1 MAEVRGNFIAGKMN
15 KSVDERLVPE
25 GEYVDA
31 LNVRLGSTETTEVG
45 AVENSKGNDQLTFLQ
60 YGGSPLSTPTVPGGT
75 ETTFCLGTYED
86 GMQETIY
93 WFVHDSFNF
102 AQSPLT
108 GKVDM
113 IVSFNANSNT
123 VTYHVICV
131 DDGGGINTTLN
142 FDPKFLVTG
151 VNKIEDLLFFTD
163 DKNAPRVIN
172 VNRNY
177 DDPAANIDGIETED
191 INVIVKPPGFEDVIS
206 GSTPLTV
213 PIVDPG
219 NVPGD
224 ENYME
229 TRFLCFAYRYRYQDG
244 GYSPTSLFSLPSFQP
259 KGFRFDLDNFN
270 NAGMQNRFNA
280 SNITFSTGSKR
291 VIQVDLL
298 YKESTSNVIYVIE
311 RYNKKTQGWPDDVVQ
326 TVQFVNSKI
335 FTTLGSDELLRQYDN
350 VPRIAKAQTIQ
361 GNRLIYGNYV
371 DGYDIEDA
379 NGQDIFVQYQTDHI
393 VEEIGGVGLE
403 QPISS
408 TGIAYQVGQPSSPD
422 SIAFSKLTFDLTG
435 LTIPILPGI
444 TFNFDVSIQSA
455 PSTGSAPNPQGTG
468 IDDDLGFQNTS
479 PFSLQWG
486 FTAQTTYTTIAAM
499 VNSTEFQLPIGTTA
513 NGNYQPLLP
522 SDLSGQGGTLTDK
535 FNNEVIAPPATS
547 MEKINS
553 SINGTCSIVAPP
565 LTAVCTQ
572 QGFLYAATATGFS
585 IQCPSM
591 RYFSRI
597 EDPNDPALTVDSE
610 QWEFFSFIDF
620 QSTAGYLLTAN
631 TYSLHSNRDYETGIV
646 YMDDYGRASTVLVSR
661 DNTIYVPPIHS
672 RDKNTIGVTLSNLPP
687 YWATKYKFVVKPS
700 EGDYFTVYSA
710 LYYESLD
717 PSAFY
722 FKLEGDNTNIVT
734 QGMNLIVKADTLG
747 PLNSNVI
754 CTVLEVVGLSTN
766 DPRASI
772 DNLAGLYMLI
782 KPGGFNTDLAADA
795 VINYGNSSSSSNST
809 SCNLSK
815 TYNLLLPDGSAPY
828 DLPAGST
835 VRIRIDNWRG
845 SKGSSCTSRS
855 YKFDQSFIVSQQ
867 YPNFYRWWYGD
878 SVDLTTGTGNGIT
891 AQQFLLSGVAPYVNS
906 TNSSNGSTSVGAAC
920 WKTRLYC
927 YGNET
932 TSLRFM
938 NRCGIPRCS
947 SFWGDKR
954 PGHVGTLIEVT
965 RGGNLIVWETVPDE
979 VDPNLFYD
987 ASRTLDIYTNL
998 GIRYHQAGVGIGEV
1012 NQLAGTALKT
1022 TLKFA
1027 NCFTFGNGVESFRI
1041 NDSPGTKSFQLGE
1054 RVLAVSNQEYKETDR
1069 FAGLTYS
1076 GVFSGPANSNN
1087 LNEFNLGLANYK
1099 DCETSFGPIQ
1109 VLHSR
1114 ETDILVLQE
1123 DRISYVLSGKN
1134 VITDSTGG
1142 GAIASVPQVLGTQ
1155 IARIEEYGISFNP
1168 ESFAA
1173 WGSDVFFTDTKRG
1186 SVINIRGTSSNNDQ
1200 IQIISQYGMRS
1211 WFRDQF
1217 ADQLH
1222 TQKIGGYDPY
1232 MNEYVLSSNK
1242 RSIPVPIVATSCGT
1256 NLTQTNTIQALS
1268 YTVNVGETVG
1278 DITIPYTITSGTISI
1293 IATWN
1298 GVAYPAASVSTAG
1311 TITIP
1316 KTSNTPN
1323 TVDIVITVDN
1333 PTTSSASYGITV
1345 NCPPQEDLT
1354 IIRIVLSSP
1363 STAGQF
1369 IHYDYSWT
1377 DGTTFAPNVNSQAS
1391 LNINTPSEYVSQL
1404 GVRSI
1409 GSFPYAGA
1417 DITMRSLTQGFDDF
1431 VFDPLSDKFLI
1442 LSSPTLYPN
1451 SSAGMAALL
1460 AAAPANITPISS
1472 PSTGNFE
1479 ATETAFAMPAV
1490 NTYLYLIWDLRE
1502 VTMSELCFSTI
1513 AGGSSADAC
1522 CDCSPT
1528 CTIAWFGP
1536 NSNSAADALLT
1547 DTNLGGSAQYSFHG
1561 TGQIPQVGEICYE
1574 NQTCDFQQPLPPGY
1588 YLVNLTSPSTLPK
1601 TWVEIGNYGAVIDS
1615 GI

>member
-31 LNVRLGSTETTEVG
+31 LNIRLGSTEATEVG
-45 AVENSKGNDQLTFLQ
+45 AVENSKGNSQLTFLQ
-60 YGGSPLSTPTVPGGT
+60 YGGNPLSSPAVPGGA

-93 WFVHDSFNF
+93 WFVHDSSNF
-102 AQSPLT
+102 AASPLT

-123 VTYHVICV
+123 VTYHVVCV
-131 DDGGGINTTLN
+131 DDGGGVNTTLN

-177 DDPAANIDGIETED
+177 DDPVAGVDGIQEED
-191 INVIVKPPGFEDVIS
+191 INVIVKPPGFEDVVL

-213 PIVDPG
+213 PKVDPT

-229 TRFLCFAYRYRYQDG
+229 TRFLCFAYRYRYIDG

-259 KGFRFDLDNFN
+259 RGFRFDLDNFN
-270 NAGMQNRFNA
+270 NAGMINRFNA

-291 VIQVDLL
+291 VVQVDLL

-311 RYNKKTQGWPDDVVQ
+311 RYNKKVQGWADDGLQ
-326 TVQFVNSKI
+326 TVLFVNSKI

-379 NGQDIFVQYQTDHI
+379 NGQSIPIDYATEHI
-393 VEEIGGVGLE
+393 VEEIGGVGLA

-408 TGIAYQVGQPSSPD
+408 TGIPYSIGQGGSNTIVS
-422 SIAFSKLTFDLTG
+422 SKLTFDLTG
-435 LTIPILPGI
+435 LTEPILPGI
-444 TFNFDVSIQSA
+444 TFNFDVSVQSA
-455 PSTGSAPNPQGTG
+455 PSTGPSPNPQGSGT
-468 IDDDLGFQNTS
+468 DTDLSFQNTS
-479 PFSLQWG
+479 PFSLSWN
-486 FTAQTTYTTIAAM
+486 FTAQTTYATISDM

-513 NGNYQPLLP
+513 NANYQPLLP
-522 SDLSGQGGTLTDK
+522 TDLSSQGGTLTDK
-535 FNNEVIAPPATS
+535 FNNEVIAPPVTLLD
-547 MEKINS
+547 KLNS
-553 SINGTCSIVAPP
+553 SITTSCSIIAPP
-565 LTAVCTQ
+565 ATAVCTQ
-572 QGFLYAATATGFS
+572 QGFDYIALATGFS
-585 IQCPSM
+585 IQCPAF
-591 RYFSRI
+591 RYFSSI
-597 EDPNDPALTVDSE
+597 EDPANPGTYFESS
-610 QWEFFSFIDF
+610 QFEFFSFIDF
-620 QSTAGYLLTAN
+620 QSTSGYLLTAD

-646 YMDDYGRASTVLVSR
+646 YMDDYGRASTVLVAR
-661 DNTIYVPPIHS
+661 NNTIYVPPINS
-672 RDKNTIGVTLSNLPP
+672 RDKNTIGVTLLNLPP

-700 EGDYFTVYSA
+700 EGDYFSVYSA
-710 LYYESLD
+710 LYYESKD

-722 FKLEGDNTNIVT
+722 FKLEGDNTNIIT
-734 QGMNLIVKADTLG
+734 QGMNLIVKSDTLG
-747 PLNSNVI
+747 PVNSNVV
-754 CTVLEVVGLSTN
+754 CTVLEVAGLSTN
-766 DPRASI
+766 DARIPG

-782 KPGGFNTDLAADA
+782 KPGGFNTDLADDA
-795 VINYGNSSSSSNST
+795 VINYGNSSASSNST

-815 TYNLLLPDGSAPY
+815 SYNLNYPSSSGNTGPY

-835 VRIRIDNWRG
+835 VRVRIDNWRG

-855 YKFDQSFIVSQQ
+855 YKFDQSFIVSQD

-878 SVDLTTGTGNGIT
+878 SVDMTTGTGNGIT
-891 AQQFLLSGVAPYVNS
+891 GQQFLNSGTAPY
-906 TNSSNGSTSVGAAC
+906 SSSGNVGAAC
-920 WKTRLYC
+920 WKTRLFC

-932 TSLRFM
+932 TDLRFM

-965 RGGNLIVWETVPDE
+965 RGGNLIVWETEPNE

-1012 NQLAGTALKT
+1012 NQDASTNLST

-1041 NDSPGTKSFQLGE
+1041 TDSPGTKSFQLGE
-1054 RVLAVSNQEYKETDR
+1054 RVLAVSNQEFKETDR

-1076 GVFSGPANSNN
+1076 GVFSGPSNSNN

-1155 IARIEEYGISFNP
+1155 IARIEEYGVSFNP

-1173 WGSDVFFTDTKRG
+1173 WGADIFFTDTKRG
-1186 SVINIRGTSSNNDQ
+1186 SVINIRGTEAGNDQ

-1256 NLTQTNTIQALS
+1256 NLSQTNTTQTLS

-1278 DITIPYTITSGTISI
+1278 DITIPYTIISGDITIT
-1293 IATWN
+1293 ATWN
-1298 GVAYPAASVSTAG
+1298 GVDYAAINVTTNG

-1316 KTSNTPN
+1316 KTANTPN
-1323 TVDIVITVDN
+1323 TVDIVIDVN
-1333 PTTSSASYGITV
+1333 GISSASYGITV
-1345 NCPPQEDLT
+1345 DCPPQENLT
-1354 IIRIVLSSP
+1354 IIRVVLSSP
-1363 STAGQF
+1363 STDGQF
-1369 IHYDYSWT
+1369 IHYDYNWT
-1377 DGTTFAPNVNSQAS
+1377 DGSTISPNVNALAS
-1391 LNINTPSEYVSQL
+1391 LGINTPTEYISQT
-1404 GVRSI
+1404 GVRSV
-1409 GSFPYAGA
+1409 GSFPYTGA

-1431 VFDPLSDKFLI
+1431 IFDPLSDKFLI
-1442 LSSPTLYPN
+1442 LSSPTLYAN
-1451 SSAGMAALL
+1451 SSAGMSALL
-1460 AAAPANITPISS
+1460 AAGPSNVTPISNG
-1472 PSTGNFE
+1472 TAGNYQ
-1479 ATETAFAMPAV
+1479 ATETAFPMPAL

-1502 VTMSELCFSTI
+1502 VTMSELCFSPVLT
-1513 AGGSSADAC
+1513 GSSSDAC
-1522 CDCSPT
+1522 CDCNPT
-1528 CTIAWFGP
+1528 CTVAWFGP
-1536 NSNSAADALLT
+1536 NSNSSADALLT
-1547 DTNLGGSAQYSFHG
+1547 DTNSGGSAQYSFNG
-1561 TGQIPQVGEICYE
+1561 SGQIPQIGEVCYE
-1574 NQTCDFQQPLPPGY
+1574 NLTCDVQQYLPSGY
-1588 YLVNLTSPSTLPK
+1588 YVVNLTSPSTLPK
-1601 TWVEIGNYGAVIDS
+1601 TWVEIGDYGAVIDA
-1615 GI
+1615 G

>member
-60 YGGSPLSTPTVPGGT
+60 YAGNPLSVPSVPGGV
-75 ETTFCLGTYED
+75 ETTFCLGAYED
-86 GMQETIY
+86 GMKETIY
-93 WFVHDSFNF
+93 WFIHDSFNF
-102 AQSPLT
+102 AASPLT

-123 VTYHVICV
+123 VTYHVVSV
-131 DDGGGINTTLN
+131 DDGGGVNTTLN

-151 VNKIEDLLFFTD
+151 INKIEDLLFFTD

-177 DDPAANIDGIETED
+177 DDPVAGVDGIQKED
-191 INVIVKPPGFEDVIS
+191 INVIVKPPGFEDVVL

-213 PIVDPG
+213 PKVEPTD
-219 NVPGD
+219 VPGD

-229 TRFLCFAYRYRYQDG
+229 TRFLCFAYRYRYIDG

-259 KGFRFDLDNFN
+259 RGFRFDLDNFN
-270 NAGMQNRFNA
+270 NAGMINRNNA

-291 VIQVDLL
+291 VVQVDLL

-311 RYNKKTQGWPDDVVQ
+311 RYNKKVQGWADDGLQ
-326 TVQFVNSKI
+326 TVLFVNSKI

-379 NGQDIFVQYQTDHI
+379 NGQSIPINYTTEHI
-393 VEEIGGVGLE
+393 VEEIGGVGLP

-408 TGIAYQVGQPSSPD
+408 TGAYSIGQGGSNTIVS
-422 SIAFSKLTFDLTG
+422 SKLTFDLTG
-435 LTIPILPGI
+435 LTVPILPGI

-455 PSTGSAPNPQGTG
+455 PSTGVSPNPQGTG
-468 IDDDLGFQNTS
+468 PDTDLSFQNTS
-479 PFSLQWG
+479 PFSLSWA
-486 FTAQTTYTTIAAM
+486 FTAQTTYATISDM
-499 VNSTEFQLPIGTTA
+499 VNSTAFQLPIGTTA
-513 NGNYQPLLP
+513 NANYQPLLP
-522 SDLSGQGGTLTDK
+522 TDLSAQGGTLTDK
-535 FNNEVIAPPATS
+535 FNNAVIAPPSTLLD
-547 MEKINS
+547 KINS
-553 SINGTCSIVAPP
+553 SITTSCSIAAPP

-572 QGFLYAATATGFS
+572 QGFNYTASATGFS
-585 IQCPSM
+585 IQCPAL
-591 RYFSRI
+591 RYYSST
-597 EDPNDPALTVDSE
+597 EDPANPGTFLSSN
-610 QWEFFSFIDF
+610 QFEFFSFVDF
-620 QSTAGYLLTAN
+620 QSTSGYLLTAD

-661 DNTIYVPPIHS
+661 SNTIYVPPINS
-672 RDKNTIGVTLSNLPP
+672 RDKNTIGVTLTNLPP

-710 LYYESLD
+710 LYYESND
-717 PSAFY
+717 ASAFY

-734 QGMNLIVKADTLG
+734 QGMNLIVKTDTLG
-747 PLNSNVI
+747 PVNSNVV
-754 CTVLEVVGLSTN
+754 CTVLEVVGLSTG
-766 DPRASI
+766 DARVGGGVI
-772 DNLAGLYMLI
+772 NLAGLYMLI
-782 KPGGFNTDLAADA
+782 KPGGFNTDLAPDA
-795 VINYGNSSSSSNST
+795 VINYGNASSSSNST
-809 SCNLSK
+809 SCGLSK
-815 TYNLLLPDGSAPY
+815 SYSLLLPDNSAPY

-835 VRIRIDNWRG
+835 VRVRINNWRG
-845 SKGSSCTSRS
+845 SKGSNCTSKS
-855 YKFDQSFIVSQQ
+855 YTFDQTFIVSQD

-878 SVDLTTGTGNGIT
+878 SVDMTTGTANGIT
-891 AQQFLLSGVAPYVNS
+891 AQQFLLSGTAPYASLVDVA
-906 TNSSNGSTSVGAAC
+906 TSC
-920 WKTRLYC
+920 FKTRLYC
-927 YGNET
+927 YGDEIT
-932 TSLRFM
+932 TLRFM
-938 NRCGIPRCS
+938 NKCGIPRCS

-954 PGHVGTLIEVT
+954 PGNVGTLIEVT
-965 RGGNLIVWETVPDE
+965 RGGNLIVWETEPSE

-998 GIRYHQAGVGIGEV
+998 GIRYHKAGVGIGEV
-1012 NQLAGTALKT
+1012 NQDASTNLST

-1041 NDSPGTKSFQLGE
+1041 TDSPGTKSFQLGE
-1054 RVLAVSNQEYKETDR
+1054 RVLAVSNQEFKETDR

-1173 WGSDVFFTDTKRG
+1173 WGSDIFFTDTKRG
-1186 SVINIRGTSSNNDQ
+1186 SVINIRGTEAGNDQ

-1217 ADQLH
+1217 ADQLQ

-1256 NLTQTNTIQALS
+1256 NLTQTNTVQTLS

-1278 DITIPYTITSGTISI
+1278 NITIPYTISSGDITIT
-1293 IATWN
+1293 ATWN
-1298 GVAYPAASVSTAG
+1298 GTDYAATNVTTSG

-1316 KTSNTPN
+1316 KSANTPN
-1323 TVDIVITVDN
+1323 TVDIVIDVN
-1333 PTTSSASYGITV
+1333 GISSASYGITV
-1345 NCPPQEDLT
+1345 DCPPQENLT
-1354 IIRIVLSSP
+1354 IIRVVLSSP
-1363 STAGQF
+1363 STDGQF
-1369 IHYDYSWT
+1369 IHYDYNWT
-1377 DGTTFAPNVNSQAS
+1377 DGSTISPNINALAS
-1391 LNINTPSEYVSQL
+1391 LGINTPTEYISQT
-1404 GVRSI
+1404 GVRSV
-1409 GSFPYAGA
+1409 GSFPYTGA

-1442 LSSPTLYPN
+1442 LSSAIEYPGTP
-1451 SSAGMAALL
+1451 AGMSALL
-1460 AAAPANITPISS
+1460 AAGPSNVTPISNG
-1472 PSTGNFE
+1472 TAGNYQ
-1479 ATETAFAMPAV
+1479 ATETSFAMPAL

-1502 VTMSELCFSTI
+1502 VTMSELCFSDVL
-1513 AGGSSADAC
+1513 GSSGDAC

-1528 CTIAWFGP
+1528 CTVAWFGP
-1536 NSNSAADALLT
+1536 NSNSSADALLT
-1547 DTNLGGSAQYSFHG
+1547 DTNLGGSAQYSFNG
-1561 TGQIPQVGEICYE
+1561 SGQIPQIGEVCYE
-1574 NQTCDFQQPLPPGY
+1574 NLTCDVQQYLPSGY

-1601 TWVEIGNYGAVIDS
+1601 TWVEIGDYGAVINA
-1615 GI
+1615 G

>member
-60 YGGSPLSTPTVPGGT
+60 YAGNPLSSPAVPGGL

-102 AQSPLT
+102 AASPLT

-123 VTYHVICV
+123 VTYHVVSV
-131 DDGGGINTTLN
+131 DDGGGVNTTLN

-177 DDPAANIDGIETED
+177 DDPVAGVDGIETED
-191 INVIVKPPGFEDVIS
+191 INVIVKPPGFEDVVL

-213 PIVDPG
+213 PKVEPTD
-219 NVPGD
+219 VPGD

-229 TRFLCFAYRYRYQDG
+229 TRFLCFAYRYRYIDG

-259 KGFRFDLDNFN
+259 RGFRFDLDNFN
-270 NAGMQNRFNA
+270 NAGMINRFNA

-311 RYNKKTQGWPDDVVQ
+311 RYNKKVQGWADDGLQ
-326 TVQFVNSKI
+326 TVLFVNSKI

-379 NGQDIFVQYQTDHI
+379 NGQSIPIDYTTEHI
-393 VEEIGGVGLE
+393 VEEIGGVGLP

-408 TGIAYQVGQPSSPD
+408 NGAAYSIGQGGSNTIVASE
-422 SIAFSKLTFDLTG
+422 LTFDLTG
-435 LTIPILPGI
+435 LTEPILPGI

-455 PSTGSAPNPQGTG
+455 PSTGPSPNPQGTG
-468 IDDDLGFQNTS
+468 PDTDLSFQNTS
-479 PFSLQWG
+479 PFSLSWG
-486 FTAQTTYTTIAAM
+486 FTAQTTYATISDM
-499 VNSTEFQLPIGTTA
+499 VNSTAFQLPIGTTA
-513 NGNYQPLLP
+513 NANYQPLLP
-522 SDLSGQGGTLTDK
+522 TDLSAQGGTLTDK
-535 FNNEVIAPPATS
+535 FNNEIIAPPSTLL
-547 MEKINS
+547 EKINS
-553 SINGTCSIVAPP
+553 SITTSCSIAAPP

-572 QGFLYAATATGFS
+572 QGFNYTASATGFS
-585 IQCPSM
+585 IQCPAL
-591 RYFSRI
+591 RYYS
-597 EDPNDPALTVDSE
+597 EDAPAAGDVSE
-610 QWEFFSFIDF
+610 QFEFFSFIDF
-620 QSTAGYLLTAN
+620 QSTSGYLLTAD

-646 YMDDYGRASTVLVSR
+646 YMDDYGRASTVLVAR
-661 DNTIYVPPIHS
+661 NNTIYVPPINS
-672 RDKNTIGVTLSNLPP
+672 RDKNTIGVTLLNLPP

-700 EGDYFTVYSA
+700 EGDYFSVYSA
-710 LYYESLD
+710 LYYESKD

-722 FKLEGDNTNIVT
+722 FKLEGDNTNIIT

-747 PLNSNVI
+747 PVNSNVV
-754 CTVLEVVGLSTN
+754 CTVLEVVGLS
-766 DPRASI
+766 DDDDRVGGSVS
-772 DNLAGLYMLI
+772 NLAGLYMLI
-782 KPGGFNTDLAADA
+782 KPGGFNTDLAPDA

-835 VRIRIDNWRG
+835 VRVRIDNWRG
-845 SKGSSCTSRS
+845 SKGSGCTSKS
-855 YKFDQSFIVSQQ
+855 YKFDQSFIVSQD

-878 SVDLTTGTGNGIT
+878 SVDMTTGTGNGISC
-891 AQQFLLSGVAPYVNS
+891 QQFLLSGTAPYVNS
-906 TNSSNGSTSVGAAC
+906 TNSNNGSTSKGAAC
-920 WKTRLYC
+920 WKTRLFC

-932 TSLRFM
+932 TTLRFM

-965 RGGNLIVWETVPDE
+965 RGGNLIVWETEPNE

-998 GIRYHQAGVGIGEV
+998 GIRYHKAGVGASEV
-1012 NQLAGTALKT
+1012 NQDASTNLST

-1041 NDSPGTKSFQLGE
+1041 TDSPGTKSFQLGE
-1054 RVLAVSNQEYKETDR
+1054 RVLAVSNQEFKETDR

-1076 GVFSGPANSNN
+1076 GVFSGPSNSNN

-1173 WGSDVFFTDTKRG
+1173 WGSDMFFTDTKRG

-1256 NLTQTNTIQALS
+1256 NLTQTNTVQTLS

-1278 DITIPYTITSGTISI
+1278 DITIPYTIISGDITIT
-1293 IATWN
+1293 ATWN
-1298 GVAYPAASVSTAG
+1298 GFNYTATNVTTSG

-1316 KTSNTPN
+1316 KTANTPN
-1323 TVDIVITVDN
+1323 TVDIVIDVN
-1333 PTTSSASYGITV
+1333 GISSASYGITV
-1345 NCPPQEDLT
+1345 DCPPQENLT
-1354 IIRIVLSSP
+1354 IIRVVLSSP
-1363 STAGQF
+1363 STDGQF
-1369 IHYDYSWT
+1369 IHYDYNWT
-1377 DGTTFAPNVNSQAS
+1377 DGSTISPNVNALAS
-1391 LNINTPSEYVSQL
+1391 LGINTPTEYISQT
-1404 GVRSI
+1404 GVRSV
-1409 GSFPYAGA
+1409 GSFPYTGA

-1442 LSSPTLYPN
+1442 LSSAIEYPGTP
-1451 SSAGMAALL
+1451 AGMSALL
-1460 AAAPANITPISS
+1460 AAGPSNVTPISN
-1472 PSTGNFE
+1472 PSAGNYQ
-1479 ATETAFAMPAV
+1479 ATETNFAMPAL

-1502 VTMSELCFSTI
+1502 VTMSELCFSDVL
-1513 AGGSSADAC
+1513 GSSGDAC

-1528 CTIAWFGP
+1528 CTVAEFGP
-1536 NSNSAADALLT
+1536 NSNSSADALLT
-1547 DTNLGGSAQYSFHG
+1547 DTNSGGSAQYSFNG
-1561 TGQIPQVGEICYE
+1561 SGQIPQIGEVCYE
-1574 NQTCDFQQPLPPGY
+1574 NLTCDVQQYLPSGY

-1601 TWVEIGNYGAVIDS
+1601 TWVEIGNYGAVIDA
-1615 GI
+1615 G

>member
-60 YGGSPLSTPTVPGGT
+60 YAGNPLSSPAVPGGL

-102 AQSPLT
+102 AASPLT

-123 VTYHVICV
+123 VTYHVVSV
-131 DDGGGINTTLN
+131 DDGGGVNTTLN

-177 DDPAANIDGIETED
+177 DDPVAGVDGIETED
-191 INVIVKPPGFEDVIS
+191 INVIVKPPGFEDVVL

-213 PIVDPG
+213 PKVEPTD
-219 NVPGD
+219 VPGD

-229 TRFLCFAYRYRYQDG
+229 TRFLCFAYRYRYIDG

-259 KGFRFDLDNFN
+259 RGFRFDLDNFN
-270 NAGMQNRFNA
+270 NAGMINRFNA

-311 RYNKKTQGWPDDVVQ
+311 RYNKKVQGWADDGLQ
-326 TVQFVNSKI
+326 TVLFVNSKI

-379 NGQDIFVQYQTDHI
+379 NGQSIPIDYTTEHI
-393 VEEIGGVGLE
+393 VEEIGGVGLP

-408 TGIAYQVGQPSSPD
+408 TGAAYSIGQGGSNTIVASE
-422 SIAFSKLTFDLTG
+422 LTFDLTG
-435 LTIPILPGI
+435 LTEPILPGI
-444 TFNFDVSIQSA
+444 TFNFDVSVQSA
-455 PSTGSAPNPQGTG
+455 PSTGASPNPQGTG
-468 IDDDLGFQNTS
+468 PDTDLSFQNTS
-479 PFSLQWG
+479 PFSLSWG
-486 FTAQTTYTTIAAM
+486 FTAQTTYATISDM
-499 VNSTEFQLPIGTTA
+499 VNSTAFQLPIGTTA
-513 NGNYQPLLP
+513 NANYQPLLP
-522 SDLSGQGGTLTDK
+522 TDLSAQGGTLTDK
-535 FNNEVIAPPATS
+535 FNNEIIAPPSTLL
-547 MEKINS
+547 EKINS
-553 SINGTCSIVAPP
+553 SITTSCSIAAPP

-572 QGFLYAATATGFS
+572 QGFNYTASATGFS
-585 IQCPSM
+585 IQCPAL
-591 RYFSRI
+591 RYYS
-597 EDPNDPALTVDSE
+597 EDAPAAGDVSE
-610 QWEFFSFIDF
+610 QFEFFSFIDF
-620 QSTAGYLLTAN
+620 QSTSGYLLTAD

-646 YMDDYGRASTVLVSR
+646 YMDDYGRASTVLVAR
-661 DNTIYVPPIHS
+661 NNTIYVPPINS
-672 RDKNTIGVTLSNLPP
+672 RDKNTIGVTLLNLPP

-700 EGDYFTVYSA
+700 EGDYFSVYSA
-710 LYYESLD
+710 LYYESKD

-722 FKLEGDNTNIVT
+722 FKLEGDNTNIIT

-747 PLNSNVI
+747 PVNSNVV
-754 CTVLEVVGLSTN
+754 CTVLEVVGLS
-766 DPRASI
+766 DDDDRVGGSVS
-772 DNLAGLYMLI
+772 NLAGLYMLI
-782 KPGGFNTDLAADA
+782 KPGGFNTDLPDDA
-795 VINYGNSSSSSNST
+795 VINYGNSSASSNST

-815 TYNLLLPDGSAPY
+815 SYSLNYPSSSGNTGPY

-835 VRIRIDNWRG
+835 VRVRIDNWRG
-845 SKGSSCTSRS
+845 SKGSGCTSKS
-855 YKFDQSFIVSQQ
+855 YKFDQSFIVSQD

-878 SVDLTTGTGNGIT
+878 SVDMTTGTGNGISC
-891 AQQFLLSGVAPYVNS
+891 QQFLLSGTAPYVNS
-906 TNSSNGSTSVGAAC
+906 TNSNNGSTSKGAAC
-920 WKTRLYC
+920 WKTRLFC

-932 TSLRFM
+932 TTLRFM

-965 RGGNLIVWETVPDE
+965 RGGNLIVWETEPNE

-998 GIRYHQAGVGIGEV
+998 GIRYHKAGVGASEV
-1012 NQLAGTALKT
+1012 NQDASTNLST

-1041 NDSPGTKSFQLGE
+1041 TDSPGTKSFQLGE
-1054 RVLAVSNQEYKETDR
+1054 RVLAVSNQEFKETDR

-1076 GVFSGPANSNN
+1076 GVFSGPSNSNN

-1173 WGSDVFFTDTKRG
+1173 WGSDMFFTDTKRG

-1256 NLTQTNTIQALS
+1256 NLTQTNTVQTLS

-1278 DITIPYTITSGTISI
+1278 DITIPYTIISGDITIT
-1293 IATWN
+1293 ATWN
-1298 GVAYPAASVSTAG
+1298 GFNYTATNVTTSG

-1316 KTSNTPN
+1316 KTANTPN
-1323 TVDIVITVDN
+1323 TVDIVIDVN
-1333 PTTSSASYGITV
+1333 GISSASYGITV
-1345 NCPPQEDLT
+1345 DCPPQENLT
-1354 IIRIVLSSP
+1354 IIRVVLSSP
-1363 STAGQF
+1363 STDGQF
-1369 IHYDYSWT
+1369 IHYDYNWT
-1377 DGTTFAPNVNSQAS
+1377 DGSTISPNVNALAS
-1391 LNINTPSEYVSQL
+1391 LGINTPTEYISQT
-1404 GVRSI
+1404 GVRSV
-1409 GSFPYAGA
+1409 GSFPYTGA

-1442 LSSPTLYPN
+1442 LSSAIEYPGTP
-1451 SSAGMAALL
+1451 AGMSALL
-1460 AAAPANITPISS
+1460 AAGPSNVTPISN
-1472 PSTGNFE
+1472 PSAGNYQ
-1479 ATETAFAMPAV
+1479 ATETNFAMPAL

-1502 VTMSELCFSTI
+1502 VTMSELCFSDVL
-1513 AGGSSADAC
+1513 GSSGDAC

-1528 CTIAWFGP
+1528 CTVAEFGP
-1536 NSNSAADALLT
+1536 NSNSSADALLT
-1547 DTNLGGSAQYSFHG
+1547 DTNSGGSAQYSFNG
-1561 TGQIPQVGEICYE
+1561 SGQIPQIGEVCYE
-1574 NQTCDFQQPLPPGY
+1574 NLTCDVQQYLPSGY

-1601 TWVEIGNYGAVIDS
+1601 TWVEIGNYGAVIDA
-1615 GI
+1615 G

>member
-31 LNVRLGSTETTEVG
+31 LNIRLGSTEATEVG
-45 AVENSKGNDQLTFLQ
+45 AVENSKGNSQLTFLQ
-60 YGGSPLSTPTVPGGT
+60 YGGNPLSSPAVPGGA

-93 WFVHDSFNF
+93 WFVHDSSNF
-102 AQSPLT
+102 AASPLT

-123 VTYHVICV
+123 VTYHVVCV
-131 DDGGGINTTLN
+131 DDGGGVNTTLN

-151 VNKIEDLLFFTD
+151 VDKIEDLLFFTD

-177 DDPAANIDGIETED
+177 DDPVAGVDGIETED
-191 INVIVKPPGFEDVIS
+191 INVIVKPPGFEDVVL

-213 PIVDPG
+213 PKVDPT

-229 TRFLCFAYRYRYQDG
+229 TRFLCFAYRYRYIDG

-259 KGFRFDLDNFN
+259 RGFRFDLDNFN
-270 NAGMQNRFNA
+270 NAGMINRFNA

-291 VIQVDLL
+291 VVQVDLL

-311 RYNKKTQGWPDDVVQ
+311 RYNKKVQGWADDGLQ
-326 TVQFVNSKI
+326 TVLFVNSKI

-379 NGQDIFVQYQTDHI
+379 NGQSIPINYTTEHI
-393 VEEIGGVGLE
+393 VEEIGGVGLP
-403 QPISS
+403 QPVSS
-408 TGIAYQVGQPSSPD
+408 TGAAYSIGQGGSNTIVASE
-422 SIAFSKLTFDLTG
+422 LTFDLTG
-435 LTIPILPGI
+435 LTEPILPGI
-444 TFNFDVSIQSA
+444 TFNFDVSVQSA
-455 PSTGSAPNPQGTG
+455 PSTGPSPNPQGSGT
-468 IDDDLGFQNTS
+468 DTDLSFQNTS
-479 PFSLQWG
+479 PFSLSWN
-486 FTAQTTYTTIAAM
+486 FTAQATYATISDM

-513 NGNYQPLLP
+513 NANYQPLLP
-522 SDLSGQGGTLTDK
+522 TDLSSQGGTLTDK
-535 FNNEVIAPPATS
+535 FNNEVIAPPVTLLD
-547 MEKINS
+547 KLNS
-553 SINGTCSIVAPP
+553 SITTSCSIIAPP
-565 LTAVCTQ
+565 ATAVCTQ
-572 QGFLYAATATGFS
+572 QGFDYIALATGFS
-585 IQCPSM
+585 IQCPAF
-591 RYFSRI
+591 RYFSSI
-597 EDPNDPALTVDSE
+597 EDLPDNPGTFLESS
-610 QWEFFSFIDF
+610 QFEFFSFIDF
-620 QSTAGYLLTAN
+620 QSTSGYLLTAD

-646 YMDDYGRASTVLVSR
+646 YMDDYGRASTVLVAR
-661 DNTIYVPPIHS
+661 NNTIYVPPINS
-672 RDKNTIGVTLSNLPP
+672 RDKNTIGVTLLNLPP

-700 EGDYFTVYSA
+700 EGDYFSVYSA
-710 LYYESLD
+710 LYYESKD

-722 FKLEGDNTNIVT
+722 FKLEGDNTNIIT
-734 QGMNLIVKADTLG
+734 QGMNLIVKSDTLG
-747 PLNSNVI
+747 PVNSNVV
-754 CTVLEVVGLSTN
+754 CTVLEVAGLSTN
-766 DPRASI
+766 DARIPG

-782 KPGGFNTDLAADA
+782 KPGGFNTDLADDA
-795 VINYGNSSSSSNST
+795 VINYGNSSASSNST

-815 TYNLLLPDGSAPY
+815 SYNLNYPSSSGNTGPY

-835 VRIRIDNWRG
+835 VRVRIDNWRG

-855 YKFDQSFIVSQQ
+855 YKFDQSFIVSQD

-878 SVDLTTGTGNGIT
+878 SVDMTTGTGNGIT
-891 AQQFLLSGVAPYVNS
+891 GQQFLNSGTAPY
-906 TNSSNGSTSVGAAC
+906 SSSGNVGAAC
-920 WKTRLYC
+920 WKTRLFC

-932 TSLRFM
+932 TDLRFM

-965 RGGNLIVWETVPDE
+965 RGGNLIVWETEPNE

-1012 NQLAGTALKT
+1012 NQDASTNLST

-1041 NDSPGTKSFQLGE
+1041 TDSPGTKSFQLGE
-1054 RVLAVSNQEYKETDR
+1054 RVLAVSNQEFKETDR

-1076 GVFSGPANSNN
+1076 GVFSGPSNSNN

-1155 IARIEEYGISFNP
+1155 IARIEEYGVSFNP

-1173 WGSDVFFTDTKRG
+1173 WGADIFFTDTKRG
-1186 SVINIRGTSSNNDQ
+1186 SVINIRGTEAGNDQ

-1256 NLTQTNTIQALS
+1256 NLSQTNTTQTLS

-1278 DITIPYTITSGTISI
+1278 DITIPYTIISGDITIT
-1293 IATWN
+1293 ATWN
-1298 GVAYPAASVSTAG
+1298 GVDYAAINVTTNG

-1316 KTSNTPN
+1316 KTANTPN
-1323 TVDIVITVDN
+1323 TVDIVIDVN
-1333 PTTSSASYGITV
+1333 GISSASYGITV
-1345 NCPPQEDLT
+1345 DCPPQENLT
-1354 IIRIVLSSP
+1354 IIRVVLSSP
-1363 STAGQF
+1363 STDGQF
-1369 IHYDYSWT
+1369 IHYDYNWT
-1377 DGTTFAPNVNSQAS
+1377 DGSTISPNVNALAS
-1391 LNINTPSEYVSQL
+1391 LGINTPTEYISQT
-1404 GVRSI
+1404 GVRSV
-1409 GSFPYAGA
+1409 GSFPYTGA

-1431 VFDPLSDKFLI
+1431 IFDPLSDKFLI
-1442 LSSPTLYPN
+1442 LSSPTLYAN
-1451 SSAGMAALL
+1451 SSAGMSALL
-1460 AAAPANITPISS
+1460 AAGPSNVTPISNG
-1472 PSTGNFE
+1472 TAGNYQ
-1479 ATETAFAMPAV
+1479 ATETAFPMPAL

-1502 VTMSELCFSTI
+1502 VTMSELCFSPVLT
-1513 AGGSSADAC
+1513 GSSSDAC
-1522 CDCSPT
+1522 CDCNPT
-1528 CTIAWFGP
+1528 CTVAWFGP
-1536 NSNSAADALLT
+1536 NSNSSADALLT
-1547 DTNLGGSAQYSFHG
+1547 DTNSGGSAQYSFNG
-1561 TGQIPQVGEICYE
+1561 SGQIPQIGEVCYE
-1574 NQTCDFQQPLPPGY
+1574 NLTCDVQQYLPSGY
-1588 YLVNLTSPSTLPK
+1588 YVVNLTSPSTLPK
-1601 TWVEIGNYGAVIDS
+1601 TWVEIGDYGAVIDA
-1615 GI
+1615 G